1 MPNMNGLELR
11 EQIVVRYPEIK
22 VIFMS
27 GYADNVI
34 AEMGILDIDEIFI
47 EKPFLP
53 SDLMSKIREIF
64 NIS

>member
-1 MPNMNGLELR
+1 MNGLELR
-11 EQIVVRYPEIK
+11 EQIIVRYPEIK

-64 NIS
+64 NNS